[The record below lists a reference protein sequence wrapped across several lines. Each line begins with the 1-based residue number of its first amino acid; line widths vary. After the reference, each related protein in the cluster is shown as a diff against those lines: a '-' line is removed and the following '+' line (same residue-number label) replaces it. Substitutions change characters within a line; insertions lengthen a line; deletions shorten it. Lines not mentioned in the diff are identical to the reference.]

1 MPCKEDFQ
9 SLKQK
14 LMKEKPNSPKYK
26 SISLKFKL
34 KLKLFYCTLEVCNK
48 NILLYKSHC

>member
-14 LMKEKPNSPKYK
+14 LMKEKSNSPKYK
-26 SISLKFKL
+26 SISLRFKL
-34 KLKLFYCTLEVCNK
+34 KPFTVHQKFAIKT
-48 NILLYKSHC
+48 LLYKSHC